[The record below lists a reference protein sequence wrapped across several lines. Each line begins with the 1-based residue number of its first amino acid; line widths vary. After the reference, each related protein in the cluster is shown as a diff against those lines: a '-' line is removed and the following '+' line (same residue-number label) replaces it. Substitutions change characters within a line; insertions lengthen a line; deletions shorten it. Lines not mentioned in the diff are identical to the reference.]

1 MKLDSPQLQYT
12 YSRNKGF
19 KFEIIEDTRMMWE
32 VERDKLIEKNCT
44 CEPCNYCADNNPA
57 KWKK

>member
-1 MKLDSPQLQYT
+1 MKIELNSTQLQ
-12 YSRNKGF
+12 NGGII
-19 KFEIIEDTRMMWE
+19 FEVLKDLRLKWE
-32 VERDKLIEKNCT
+32 VERDELIEKNCT